1 MNEKLRYS
9 SKTKTGQFVTI
20 KLALQEMLW
29 EFFRMKSKT
38 LNNTQNLHEEIK
50 NPGKGNNTGK
60 YERQQK
66 CVICFF
72 LFPHMI

>member
-1 MNEKLRYS
+1 
-9 SKTKTGQFVTI
+9 
-20 KLALQEMLW
+20 MLW
-29 EFFRMKSKT
+29 EFFMMKSKT
-38 LNNTQNLHEEIK
+38 LNNTQNLYEEIK
-50 NPGKGNNTGK
+50 NTGKGNDIGK